1 MAAIKIGQLDI
12 LNENMFGGRKKAGTT
27 NAIQNLI
34 NFVSEHKDH
43 YVSLTALD
51 IEAGFDRL
59 DMDGT
64 CKIISD
70 KNQHL
75 A

>member
-1 MAAIKIGQLDI
+1 MDI
-12 LNENMFGGRKKAGTT
+12 LNENMFGGRKRVGTT
-27 NAIQNLI
+27 DAIQNLMDFI
-34 NFVSEHKDH
+34 SEHKDH
-43 YVSLTALD
+43 NISLTALD

-59 DMDGT
+59 DMDRT